1 VLRDRIFVQ
10 TGETYQ
16 VKFKSSVAGALHPG
30 PPKGPELEQVNVCEL
45 RIWDTRCFAAAAKRH
60 LPLTELETARFY

>member
-10 TGETYQ
+10 TGETIQ

-30 PPKGPELEQVNVCEL
+30 TPKGPELEQVNVRKL
-45 RIWDTRCFAAAAKRH
+45 GIRQD
-60 LPLTELETARFY
+60 

>member
-10 TGETYQ
+10 TGKTTQ

-30 PPKGPELEQVNVCEL
+30 TPKGPELEQVNVAEMLCGHG
-45 RIWDTRCFAAAAKRH
+45 RAPFGVDGA
-60 LPLTELETARFY
+60 